1 MDIWGIQP
9 NSQGKKQR
17 KYRIFGG
24 SNPPPKVE
32 GDDCLGEL
40 QEVLIQTG
48 ADAEI
53 RKDSNI
59 LVHQFG
65 QISTF
70 DLTKIEWNG
79 YLLPVELDLVL
90 PSPT

>member
-1 MDIWGIQP
+1 MT
-9 NSQGKKQR
+9 
-17 KYRIFGG
+17 FGG
-24 SNPPPKVE
+24 SNPPPKVK

-53 RKDSNI
+53 RKDPYI
-59 LVHQFG
+59 LVCQFG

-79 YLLPVELDLVL
+79 YLLPVELGPVL

>member
-1 MDIWGIQP
+1 MEISDIWGIQP
-9 NSQGKKQR
+9 TSQGKKQSE
-17 KYRIFGG
+17 YWIFGG

-53 RKDSNI
+53 I
-59 LVHQFG
+59 FLLVNWVR
-65 QISTF
+65 SAP
-70 DLTKIEWNG
+70 LIEQKLNG
-79 YLLPVELDLVL
+79 TVTCCL
-90 PSPT
+90 

>member
-1 MDIWGIQP
+1 MT
-9 NSQGKKQR
+9 
-17 KYRIFGG
+17 FGG
-24 SNPPPKVE
+24 SNPPPKEE
-32 GDDCLGEL
+32 GGDCLGEL

-59 LVHQFG
+59 LVRQFG

-70 DLTKIEWNG
+70 DLTKIEWNCH
-79 YLLPVELDLVL
+79 LLPVELDHVL
-90 PSPT
+90 PSPI